1 MGTHTGRETR
11 ANPGGLQSGGEA
23 AQAPWHAGG
32 SAPLSPP
39 EVRLAVAVPAEAHR
53 EARLPPRPPDHS
65 CRCRGRVDARSRARG
80 NGLPAKTLPGAG
92 STQSRGAAP
101 PLCSHSEVP
110 AGWPGRGRRQVVVLE
125 NPAAAAI
132 CCQKAF
138 RMCQHLA
145 RHSTIR
151 EQPRHLEDFSAP
163 ASSGGPGRAQACP
176 HLLALSLPVS
186 CFPPA
191 SLRPP
196 QQGSAR
202 IAPRSSRARPR
213 LPRGCHAPALTHAA
227 SATASPPAPQEPQGG
242 QEAARLRQLR
252 PGVGAAGTAA
262 AGPTK

>member
-1 MGTHTGRETR
+1 MGTHTGGETR

-39 EVRLAVAVPAEAHR
+39 EVRLAVAVPGEAHR

-65 CRCRGRVDARSRARG
+65 CRCRGRVGARSRARG

-110 AGWPGRGRRQVVVLE
+110 AGWPGRGRRQAAVLE

-132 CCQKAF
+132 CCQKTF

-163 ASSGGPGRAQACP
+163 ASSRGSRQGSGSPPPPC
-176 HLLALSLPVS
+176 S
-186 CFPPA
+186 FPPRFLLPA
-191 SLRPP
+191 GFAPSPAARQRSDRTPQLAGTAPAPP
-196 QQGSAR
+196 GLPRSGSHAR
-202 IAPRSSRARPR
+202 SQRHGIAPGP
-213 LPRGCHAPALTHAA
+213 T
-227 SATASPPAPQEPQGG
+227 
-242 QEAARLRQLR
+242 
-252 PGVGAAGTAA
+252 GAAGRAGGRSPSAA
-262 AGPTK
+262 SPRGRRSGDGCRWPH